1 MASSIHMGSP
11 VPKSDAAVVRAALGK
26 GAPIVDVR
34 AADSSEAID
43 GTMTMVQGS
52 ISAPFDMATGQ
63 LPTEALPEDKA
74 ATLVVHCKVGGRAGK
89 AAAYLQSIGY
99 TDVVNAGGPAE
110 SEVFPVFGERIHK
123 HDFET
128 VSITQLF
135 DGPKPQ
141 GGGSATYTYI
151 LADSKTKE
159 AIIIDPVLEQV
170 DRDLEVISSQGLTLT
185 QALNTH
191 CHADHITG
199 TGELK
204 KRVGGLRSAISAA
217 SGAKADVMLKEGESI
232 CWSDGRPLLRVLST
246 PGHTNGCVSFVCEPL
261 GAVFTGDVL
270 LIGGCG
276 RTDFQEGSAA
286 DLYDSVHNKL
296 FTLPDD
302 TIVYPAHDYK
312 GRLRSTIKT
321 EKTTNPRLTKSKEE
335 FAQIMAN
342 LNLPYPAQIDRA
354 LPANLVCGC

>member
-1 MASSIHMGSP
+1 MSAEELSP
-11 VPKSDAAVVRAALGK
+11 VEEVKKALDG
-26 GAPIVDVR
+26 GALVIDIR
-34 AADSSEAID
+34 AADSSDAFKGIFSVVD
-43 GTMTMVQGS
+43 GS
-52 ISAPFDMATGQ
+52 ISAPWDRANKTMPLSAF
-63 LPTEALPEDKA
+63 PEDKTATIVLHCNSGRRVNA
-74 ATLVVHCKVGGRAGK
+74 AVPFLKEK
-89 AAAYLQSIGY
+89 GY
-99 TDVVNAGGPAE
+99 INLLNAGGPAE

-312 GRLRSTIKT
+312 GRLRSTIKA
-321 EKTTNPRLTKSKEE
+321 EKTTNPRLTKSKQE
-335 FAQIMAN
+335 FVEIMAN
-342 LNLPYPAQIDRA
+342 LNLPYPDQIDRA